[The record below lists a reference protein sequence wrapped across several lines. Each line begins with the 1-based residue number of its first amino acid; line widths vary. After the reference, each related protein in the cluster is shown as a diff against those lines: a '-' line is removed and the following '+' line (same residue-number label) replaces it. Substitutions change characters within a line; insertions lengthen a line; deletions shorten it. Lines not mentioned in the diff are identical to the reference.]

1 MAQVRPLRLGE
12 SKLVRRGWGCL
23 VVQWRLFGLGD
34 PEPLAQFEQ
43 RALQSVVDEQ
53 SRPEQVEL
61 FLRGE
66 GPEVAGGPGFL
77 VLDLLA
83 EVGRKGKI
91 AGPDDVALVER
102 GCQLEDEGNSQE
114 GEVNWKVTVQVW
126 GRPPDC
132 RFTESL
138 TPCPSGRWS
147 TGPEARLTGRPEV
160 QCR

>member
-1 MAQVRPLRLGE
+1 M
-12 SKLVRRGWGCL
+12 

-53 SRPEQVEL
+53 ARPEQVEL